1 MTDSS
6 PERPVDSS
14 PRGPRAPKRRG
25 GGPFGFGRTGL
36 PRLFQGYLFLGVA
49 GIVLAVFLF
58 TNILVARLANE
69 VKSTSE
75 VFARFCATA
84 SYPAT
89 TDTTGALSRIVGDVI
104 SGLNFPIVL
113 TDAQNVPRAWKG
125 IAVRSED
132 VPTEELEALSTGRTV
147 KPETRHQVEL
157 IRRAMEDMDARHP
170 PVRMVAPGSN

>member
-1 MTDSS
+1 MTGPT
-6 PERPVDSS
+6 PERPLPV
-14 PRGPRAPKRRG
+14 PAARRRAR
-25 GGPFGFGRTGL
+25 PFGLGRAGL

-89 TDTTGALSRIVGDVI
+89 TDSTLSRIVGDVI
-104 SGLNFPIVL
+104 QGLNFPIAL
-113 TDAQNVPRAWKG
+113 TDAHNTPRA
-125 IAVRSED
+125 RSE
-132 VPTEELEALSTGRTV
+132 
-147 KPETRHQVEL
+147 
-157 IRRAMEDMDARHP
+157 
-170 PVRMVAPGSN
+170 